1 MSRRLIDWKQV
12 DGWSIANL
20 ENSERIDDW
29 SNESGYCV
37 MEQKA
42 MMDVFDGRCAIF
54 GADDARVWSLST
66 RSETPATS

>member
-1 MSRRLIDWKQV
+1 MRIWKQV
-12 DGWSIANL
+12 DGWSIAGL

-29 SNESGYCV
+29 SIEAGYCL

-42 MMDVFDGRCAIF
+42 MMDVFDGRC
-54 GADDARVWSLST
+54 DDLRVWSQGT